1 MKKLDLSK
9 SVYELTE
16 QYPELINTLKELG
29 FHAITNPVARK
40 TIGKMVTI
48 PQGCK
53 NQGKDLG
60 EILEVLK
67 KNGFSIK

>member
-1 MKKLDLSK
+1 MKKLDLNK
-9 SVYELTE
+9 TVYELTE
-16 QYPELINTLKELG
+16 QYPKLVNTLKELG
-29 FHAITNPVARK
+29 FHMITNPVARK

-60 EILEVLK
+60 EVVETLK
-67 KNGFSIK
+67 KKGFSIK